1 VSVDPF
7 LNEVFDKS
15 KGRENLT
22 FESLC
27 RLVEE
32 TILESELNMPASDLV
47 DELIANF
54 SSELPK
60 IKPKASKKNGPV
72 DSITDLGS
80 RNARN
85 DFAKKAKQY
94 IMKKHKLSDEQVQ
107 FLYKQDVVSAIKFGN
122 LKVFLRGGSTGT
134 AATAFEGNLVIAI
147 NSAIGSKQAGKI
159 EAELRCGSKDKKTGE
174 CKGGWVEESPASD
187 KQASQIATTLVPMIN
202 KALPEQI
209 NFINKNSGGAGGGL
223 SEAYIAMGV
232 RSGEPKADLSINDD
246 PRFGTSVKKA
256 GGSQYASAQAPEAK
270 AMFEV
275 AYREIN
281 AGDQGIDQQIAEL
294 QEYIAGTAGR
304 PGVGKFYKLKDKVVA
319 MLTAQGADEKKVGT
333 AYQKVAAKLSGM
345 SMEKGSA
352 ARLEVPDEQKAAF
365 AATLQAMTDEG
376 IQPLRESVQKILVSD
391 QFRLA
396 VFKEA
401 ATGRG
406 KFANPGDAANYMLAW
421 DPTEP
426 ESSVF
431 EALSDDWFK
440 KKYKSGAVNFR
451 MRNRGEAAKR
461 GGAYNIDA
469 IEPKEKA
476 MTADS
481 DLQEWWQDDKY
492 YLDDAFSHHETGM
505 VLSEALEQQLI
516 EGVLDSV
523 RNALSKAFGSTKA
536 AVAWGM
542 EQVKSFA
549 AAARDYINKFIGFL
563 REALEKGFGAFVD
576 FLGFEIEGLEYEI

>member
-1 VSVDPF
+1 MSVDSF

-32 TILESELNMPASDLV
+32 AMLEAELNMSASDLV
-47 DELIANF
+47 DELVANF
-54 SSELPK
+54 SSEIPK
-60 IKPKASKKNGPV
+60 MKPKADSKNT
-72 DSITDLGS
+72 ITDLGS
-80 RNARN
+80 RVARN

-94 IMKKHKLSDEQVQ
+94 IMKKHKLTDAQVELISDE
-107 FLYKQDVVSAIKFGN
+107 KRGVVTTIKVGK
-122 LKVFLRGGSTGT
+122 LKVFLKAGSTGT
-134 AATAFEGNLVIAI
+134 SATAFEGNLVIAI
-147 NSAIGSKQAGKI
+147 NNAIGSPSAKDI
-159 EAELRCGSKDKKTGE
+159 EAELRCGSKDKKTGD

-187 KQASQIATTLVPMIN
+187 KQAAQIAANLVPMIN

-209 NFINKNSGGAGGGL
+209 NSINKNSGGAGGGL

-275 AYREIN
+275 AYREVN
-281 AGDQGIDQQIAEL
+281 PEGDLEQQIAEL
-294 QEYIAGTAGR
+294 QEYIANTAGR
-304 PGVGKFYKLKDKVVA
+304 PGVGKFYQLKDKVVT
-319 MLTAQGADEKKVGT
+319 MLVAQGAEKKKVET

-352 ARLEVPDEQKAAF
+352 ARLEVPEEQKAAF
-365 AATLQAMTDEG
+365 EATLRAMTDEG
-376 IQPLRESVQKILVSD
+376 IQPLRESVQQILVSD
-391 QFRLA
+391 RFRLA

-421 DPTEP
+421 DPASP
-426 ESSVF
+426 EKSVF
-431 EALSDDWFK
+431 EELSDDWFK

-469 IEPKEKA
+469 IEPKEKT
-476 MTADS
+476 MTADD
-481 DLQEWWQDDKY
+481 DLQEWWRDDKY
-492 YLDDAFSHHETGM
+492 YLDDAFSHHEDSV
-505 VLSEALEQQLI
+505 VLSEALEQQLV
-516 EGVLDSV
+516 EGILDSV
-523 RNALSKAFGSTKA
+523 RNALAKIYGSTKDA
-536 AVAWGM
+536 IKWGM
-542 EQVKSFA
+542 EQVKAFA
-549 AAARDYINKFIGFL
+549 SAARNYVNKFVGFIK
-563 REALEKGFGAFVD
+563 EALSRGFGALAD